1 MKRFIVLIMMLSSAF
16 AAKIDTQ
23 LFLGENIPKHLS
35 SIEQSLQN
43 PIEQKLKSKETIALE
58 KSTLQ
63 KLKELYGVKDK
74 IKPFETIALDTLSIP
89 EQRYLQALIKL
100 TALQSEIS
108 RLTRK
113 KRAIQQKLFELKSM
127 IEKSLPHDNNNSLLN
142 NQLQYAFYKI
152 SQEKILA
159 SLALYKPLFS
169 KEFSKFQEALS
180 RVNFKAKVAKKII
193 KHTDKKIDSI
203 KNKNMLLTID
213 KDSEAQQDNNAKKQI
228 VAKEKNIQKET
239 DQALIQKTKAQILLS
254 LQCLQHK
261 DQKAFLEVGKQI
273 KEDLKSLS
281 KEEKSYYTTMW
292 ELILQFSDKRFD
304 DASLSLASTKMGFD
318 DIKKS
323 AIMIANKTLFVYED
337 KAFSIKTILTFVLI
351 IMIGIIT
358 AKIYKNIINKFRQK
372 NRIKSLSTARLIA
385 NSGYYLIIL
394 ITFFTALLTIGL
406 DVHTIF
412 LVIGA
417 ILLWLALGLQGF
429 ISNYAMGILI
439 KIDRSIRIGD
449 YIELDEKISGIVD
462 DMNFRAITIQTSD
475 QVRYTVPN
483 SRFISSEFINHSL
496 EDNIRRLEIPFSA
509 DKSLMLETL
518 QETILEALKQSD
530 IAYLHTTQHPSKVV
544 ILDLN
549 RKITRYALLVWIKQH
564 NDHDTTVVKS
574 AFLNIIQKS
583 LVHLQN
589 YDTITTQNIK
599 EKNYD

>member
-1 MKRFIVLIMMLSSAF
+1 MKRFIVIIMMLSSAF

-74 IKPFETIALDTLSIP
+74 IKPFATIALDTLSIP

-113 KRAIQQKLFELKSM
+113 KRAIQQKLFELKST

-304 DASLSLASTKMGFD
+304 DASLSLASTKIGFD

-449 YIELDEKISGIVD
+449 YIELDEKISGTVD

-496 EDNIRRLEIPFSA
+496 EDNIRRVEIAFSA

-583 LVHLQN
+583 LSHLQN

>member
-1 MKRFIVLIMMLSSAF
+1 MKRFIVIIMMLSSAF

-74 IKPFETIALDTLSIP
+74 IKPFATIALDTLSIP

-113 KRAIQQKLFELKSM
+113 KRAIQQKLFELKST

-304 DASLSLASTKMGFD
+304 DASLSLASTKIGFD

-475 QVRYTVPN
+475 QVRYTIPN

-496 EDNIRRLEIPFSA
+496 EDNIRRVEIAFSA

-583 LVHLQN
+583 LAHLQN

>member
-1 MKRFIVLIMMLSSAF
+1 MKRFIVIIMMLSSAF
-16 AAKIDTQ
+16 SAKIDTQ

-74 IKPFETIALDTLSIP
+74 IKPFATIPLDTLSIP

-113 KRAIQQKLFELKSM
+113 KRDIQQKLFELKST

-228 VAKEKNIQKET
+228 NAKEKNIQKET

-273 KEDLKSLS
+273 KEGLKSLS

-304 DASLSLASTKMGFD
+304 DASLSLASTKIGFD

-475 QVRYTVPN
+475 QVRYTIPN

-530 IAYLHTTQHPSKVV
+530 IAYLNTTQHPSKVV

-583 LVHLQN
+583 LSHLQN